1 MPQAESQLCVRKR
14 IVHLLWLSWSIP
26 FNLPEKELAC
36 EQRGSVEHPSLHI
49 PLYSNPLPYPG
60 NRNQRRSSLNLKSS
74 PLVGGG
80 SHRVGTLI
88 QNAQTLLDPVKSPH
102 NYLFLVCVSSK
113 VVQWRCSSKLTCYP
127 GFTWTLK
134 FWWPSIFHNTLVSTQ
149 FIITPDCCPC
159 LPSSQF
165 PCEDVQHAT
174 SFTGHSFF

>member
-14 IVHLLWLSWSIP
+14 IVDLLWPSRSIP
-26 FNLPEKELAC
+26 FNLAEKELAC

-102 NYLFLVCVSSK
+102 NYLFLVCVCHQRWSSGD
-113 VVQWRCSSKLTCYP
+113 VHLSSPVILGSP
-127 GFTWTLK
+127 EPWSSGG
-134 FWWPSIFHNTLVSTQ
+134 PSIFHNTLVSTQ
-149 FIITPDCCPC
+149 FIITPDCWCP
-159 LPSSQF
+159 
-165 PCEDVQHAT
+165 PCNRFHRSLLFLT
-174 SFTGHSFF
+174 